1 MSSSSENQLQAEA
14 TSVCTAALAGDAL
27 RKHHVLVVDDEK
39 IVRISLSVTLNGPLY
54 AVETADDGDTALEK
68 IRLKPGYY
76 ALVVTD
82 HNMQRI
88 NGIELVEHLK
98 QAGFAGKIVVLT
110 GYMSRQDEE
119 IYRAIGVDKIIY
131 KPCDPVEL
139 RNTVRELTT

>member
-1 MSSSSENQLQAEA
+1 MSGGENQLA
-14 TSVCTAALAGDAL
+14 TGVCAVALAGGAP
-27 RKHHVLVVDDEK
+27 RKRNVLVVDDEK
-39 IVRISLSVTLNGPLY
+39 MVRISLSVTLNGPLY

-68 IRLKPGYY
+68 IRLKPGHYD
-76 ALVVTD
+76 LVVTD

-98 QAGFAGKIVVLT
+98 QSGFAGKIVVLT

-119 IYRAIGVDKIIY
+119 IYRTIGVDRIMY